1 MRSKFSI
8 RNRDNHAF
16 GVTLGRYTLSEIQI
30 NLFVLLDYGYR
41 SLQLRKT
48 KNFLH
53 GFSRQIEPKFSIK
66 EAIREL
72 SGLNKQQC
80 LITNVSA
87 RAEALP

>member
-1 MRSKFSI
+1 MDIDLFS
-8 RNRDNHAF
+8 A
-16 GVTLGRYTLSEIQI
+16 EKQ
-30 NLFVLLDYGYR
+30 
-41 SLQLRKT
+41 

-72 SGLNKQQC
+72 SGLNKQQPC
-80 LITNVSA
+80 LSTDVSA